1 MSAVAVIVLQ
11 KSARI
16 SELLEEKI
24 GVKGGTLETRLHRA
38 RRVLPRDARVA
49 GKRIAAAERKAQR
62 GGIIDVDAH
71 AFDDDYRVVLRHLQG
86 LEPGTLR
93 SALWRSV
100 LTGGAT
106 ALASGVLLGVGLA
119 YAGLI

>member
-16 SELLEEKI
+16 SELLEEKV
-24 GVKGGTLETRLHRA
+24 GVKGASLEAKVGRA
-38 RRVLPRDARVA
+38 RRVLPREARL
-49 GKRIAAAERKAQR
+49 AAWRLAEAERKAQH
-62 GGIIDVDAH
+62 GGIVDVDAH
-71 AFDDDYRVVLRHLQG
+71 GFDDDYRLVLRHLQSVK
-86 LEPGTLR
+86 PGTMR
-93 SALWRSV
+93 SALLRAV

>member
-16 SELLEEKI
+16 SELLEEKV
-24 GVKGGTLETRLHRA
+24 GVKGASLEAKMARA
-38 RRVLPRDARVA
+38 RRVLPREARLA
-49 GKRIAAAERKAQR
+49 GWRLAEAERKAQR
-62 GGIIDVDAH
+62 GGIVDVDAH
-71 AFDDDYRVVLRHLQG
+71 VFDDDYRVVLRHLQSVQ
-86 LEPGTLR
+86 PGSMR
-93 SALWRSV
+93 SALLRGV